1 MRGLDYYTKTVFEI
15 IANSEGYSGTVCGGG
30 RYDGL
35 LEQLGGPKLP
45 GIGFG
50 MGMERLLLIA
60 ELSGAQIPQPRNV
73 EVYVAAMGEEARKVG
88 FTLTAKLRGS
98 GIKTE
103 FDHVGKSF
111 KAQFKYANKIDA
123 RFVAILGDEEL
134 ERGEVKL
141 KDMETGDEGYVP
153 IAALGNRV
161 QQILR

>member
-1 MRGLDYYTKTVFEI
+1 MLVVSQFTLYADCRKGKRPNFI
-15 IANSEGYSGTVCGGG
+15 KAAKG
-30 RYDGL
+30 
-35 LEQLGGPKLP
+35 EQ
-45 GIGFG
+45 
-50 MGMERLLLIA
+50 
-60 ELSGAQIPQPRNV
+60 
-73 EVYVAAMGEEARKVG
+73 ARKEG

>member
-1 MRGLDYYTKTVFEI
+1 MSGVEIQVQESRLQGLASSLDGVYTK
-15 IANSEGYSGTVCGGG
+15 
-30 RYDGL
+30 L
-35 LEQLGGPKLP
+35 
-45 GIGFG
+45 
-50 MGMERLLLIA
+50 
-60 ELSGAQIPQPRNV
+60 
-73 EVYVAAMGEEARKVG
+73 
-88 FTLTAKLRGS
+88 S

-111 KAQFKYANKIDA
+111 KARFKYANKIDA